1 MKKTKIE
8 INLADFPKELHYIF
22 ANANVYD
29 SSSNPDA
36 QVLYSDLGY
45 FVKIS
50 EKGKLKKEAE
60 IARIFEQ
67 KGMGVSVVLYL
78 SCEKDYL
85 VTKSAEGENTL
96 HHLDNPQRLCEVL
109 AEAMKY
115 LHRQPVT
122 DIPISPCME
131 AYADYVK
138 ENKLKMDTFIHG
150 DFCLPNVIFDN
161 WNLSAF
167 IDVASAGVGDKHI
180 DIYWALWSLQY
191 NLKTNEYSDYFL
203 DLYGRENIDMDT
215 LKIVAQVEAQNVLL
229 N

>member
-8 INLADFPKELHYIF
+8 ISLADFPKELHYIF

-50 EKGKLKKEAE
+50 EKDKLKKEAE
-60 IARIFEQ
+60 LARIFEQ
-67 KGMGVSVVLYL
+67 KGMGVSVVSYL

-85 VTKSAEGENTL
+85 VTKGAEGEDAL

-115 LHRQPVT
+115 
-122 DIPISPCME
+122 
-131 AYADYVK
+131 
-138 ENKLKMDTFIHG
+138 IH
-150 DFCLPNVIFDN
+150 
-161 WNLSAF
+161 
-167 IDVASAGVGDKHI
+167 
-180 DIYWALWSLQY
+180 
-191 NLKTNEYSDYFL
+191 T
-203 DLYGRENIDMDT
+203 
-215 LKIVAQVEAQNVLL
+215 
-229 N
+229 